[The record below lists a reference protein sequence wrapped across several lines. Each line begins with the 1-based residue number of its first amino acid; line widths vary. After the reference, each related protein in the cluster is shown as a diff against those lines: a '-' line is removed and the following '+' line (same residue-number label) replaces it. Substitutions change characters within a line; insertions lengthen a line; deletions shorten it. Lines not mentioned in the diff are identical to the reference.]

1 MPDCVVR
8 GICGEICSI
17 PGRDVVAAVVVV
29 TGDVVMFIATGGGML
44 ATAVDGS
51 DADLLNCSEE
61 KP

>member
-1 MPDCVVR
+1 MPDCVVG
-8 GICGEICSI
+8 GICGEICCI
-17 PGRDVVAAVVVV
+17 PGRAFIAAVVVV
-29 TGDVVMFIATGGGML
+29 TGDVVIFTATVGGML